1 MSGIQSSSKEML
13 ICGLSDL
20 NFEIVQ
26 EKGGGGVNPFPD
38 TPFANYQLKLLFLV
52 PLLWAILVRGGILG
66 LLLWDSGTVLRA
78 MARTRCP
85 VI

>member
-26 EKGGGGVNPFPD
+26 EKGGGVL
-38 TPFANYQLKLLFLV
+38 TLSLT
-52 PLLWAILVRGGILG
+52 
-66 LLLWDSGTVLRA
+66 LLLPITNLHFFSSFHCCGQFWSEEVFWGYCYGIQELF
-78 MARTRCP
+78 
-85 VI
+85 

>member
-26 EKGGGGVNPFPD
+26 EKGGGG
-38 TPFANYQLKLLFLV
+38 
-52 PLLWAILVRGGILG
+52 
-66 LLLWDSGTVLRA
+66 
-78 MARTRCP
+78 C
-85 VI
+85 